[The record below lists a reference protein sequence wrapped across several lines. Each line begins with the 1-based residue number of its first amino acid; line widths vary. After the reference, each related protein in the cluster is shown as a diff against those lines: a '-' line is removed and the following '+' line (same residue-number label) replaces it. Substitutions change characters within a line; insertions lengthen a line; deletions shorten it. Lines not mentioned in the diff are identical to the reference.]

1 MKMVNDCRGFS
12 KKGIFF
18 ACLLSLLLFA
28 SNASADLYSSYLI
41 FASDELNGG
50 RLGSYAKLT
59 VNLTSKDHATVTFES
74 LGTYSMQDRLGLQ
87 VNAWLFKAD
96 KLTEG
101 TFVRQKLFSEFG
113 YFNASFSG
121 LSNLTSYSF
130 NLTRN
135 TIPGS
140 NDYAHWNSA
149 KDVLIINDWGYWSV
163 ANIVPETG
171 TAGFAAGSRLG
182 PADPLWG
189 ISSGN
194 CASVAPT
201 LPIPGAVWL
210 LGSGLAGL
218 AVVRRRRSA

>member
-1 MKMVNDCRGFS
+1 MKMFNYCRGFS
-12 KKGIFF
+12 KKGLFF
-18 ACLLSLLLFA
+18 VCLLSLLLFA
-28 SNASADLYSSYLI
+28 SNASADLYSTNLI
-41 FASDELNGG
+41 YASNGLNNGKIDN
-50 RLGSYAKLT
+50 YAKLT
-59 VNLTSKDHATVTFES
+59 VNLTSRDHATVTFQS
-74 LGTYSMQDRLGLQ
+74 QGTYTLQDRLGLQ

-101 TFVRQKLFSEFG
+101 TFVRQKLFSGFG

-140 NDYAHWNSA
+140 NDYDHWNSA
-149 KDVLIINDWGYWSV
+149 KDVLLINDWGYWSV

-171 TAGFAAGSRLG
+171 NAGFAAGSRLG

-189 ISSGN
+189 TSSEN
-194 CASVAPT
+194 CAAVLPT
-201 LPIPGAVWL
+201 VPIPGAVWL
-210 LGSGLAGL
+210 LGSGLVGL
-218 AVVRRRRSA
+218 AAVRRRRNA